1 MQVAR
6 KVYRFEGH
14 ALDVTR
20 GCLRTENGEVELRPK
35 SFDVLRYLLENA
47 ERLVSKDELLKFVW
61 PKVIVTEDSL
71 TRCVSEVRRAL
82 GDDDHRLIK
91 TVPRRGY
98 VFAMAVLQPAVNVSP
113 TSSVATAATGRPGPQ
128 TEAAPALIL
137 PDKPS
142 IAVLPFNNMSG
153 DPEQEYFADGI
164 VEEIITA
171 LSRMRW
177 LFVIARNS
185 SFIYK
190 GRAIDVK
197 QVGRELGVR
206 YVLEGGVRKAANRV
220 RVTAQLIDAST
231 GAHLWADRFEGA
243 IDDIFDLQ
251 DQVTVSVVCA
261 IATKLERA
269 EIERAKHK
277 PTESLDAYDHYLR
290 GTASH
295 HRAIRESNR
304 EASEEALRLFYRAI
318 ELDAEFPSAYGMAA
332 YCYVGRKWNGWM
344 IDGVQDIAEAQ
355 RLARRA
361 VELGR
366 DDAVALYR
374 AGYALAYMV
383 LDFDAC
389 AALIDR
395 ALALNP
401 NLAAAWNSSGH
412 VKIYLGE
419 PELAIEHLAH
429 FMRLSPR
436 DPVIFA
442 TYHGISFAHFCAGR
456 YDDASSWAEK
466 VLGEAPN
473 FVPALRVAAASHALA
488 GRQEGARKSMARM
501 RELDPTLRI
510 SEVKDRVPLRRPDDL
525 ARYEEGLQK
534 AGLPE

>member
-1 MQVAR
+1 MQVLH
-6 KVYRFEGH
+6 KVYRFEGY

-47 ERLVSKDELLKFVW
+47 ERLVSKEELLKSVW

-91 TVPRRGY
+91 TVPGRGY
-98 VFAMAVLQPAVNVSP
+98 VFATAVLPPAVDVSP
-113 TSSVATAATGRPGPQ
+113 ASSVTTAAAARPGLQ
-128 TEAAPALIL
+128 TEAAQALIL

-190 GRAIDVK
+190 GRAVDVK

-206 YVLEGGVRKAANRV
+206 YVLEGGVRRAADRV
-220 RVTAQLIDAST
+220 RITAQLIDATT
-231 GAHLWADRFEGA
+231 GMHLWADRFEGA
-243 IDDIFDLQ
+243 LGDIFDLQ
-251 DQVTVSVVCA
+251 DQVTVSVVGA
-261 IATKLERA
+261 IAPKLERA

-290 GTASH
+290 AMASL
-295 HRAIRESNR
+295 HRATRESNR
-304 EASEEALRLFYRAI
+304 KASEEALQLCYRAI
-318 ELDAEFPSAYGMAA
+318 ELDPEFSSAYGLAA
-332 YCYVGRKWNGWM
+332 LCYCPRKQNGWM
-344 IDGVQDIAEAQ
+344 ADRAQETAEAE
-355 RLARRA
+355 RLARRVA
-361 VELGR
+361 ELGH
-366 DDAVALYR
+366 DDALALCR
-374 AGYALAYMV
+374 AGYALAYLV
-383 LDFDAC
+383 YDLDAG
-389 AALIDR
+389 AALIER

-401 NLAAAWNSSGH
+401 NLALAWRLGGW

-419 PELAIEHLAH
+419 PESAIEYFAR
-429 FMRLSPR
+429 MIRQSPR
-436 DPVIFA
+436 DPSIFL

-456 YDDASSWAEK
+456 YDDASAWAEK
-466 VLGEAPN
+466 ELGEAPN
-473 FVPALRVAAASHALA
+473 CAPALRVAAASHALA
-488 GRQEGARKSMARM
+488 GRLERAQKAMARM
-501 RELDPTLRI
+501 RELDSAYRI
-510 SEVKDRVPLRRPDDL
+510 SNVKDRTPLRRPDDL